1 MKGGWSEMKVKRVLS
16 MGLDELTGRGRQ
28 ELSKLLE
35 RVAGN
40 GDDAGD
46 LSRRVF
52 TELAA
57 EPALARIGA
66 RARAGEMST
75 AHRMLLDSFLE
86 SGPARFFEGA
96 ASAVAPA
103 LLPPA
108 ARDRVLAEAE
118 ALCRGRFDLLGYSC
132 LYFGD
137 PVDWHLDPVS
147 GRRAPRVHW
156 SRIDALDAAR
166 MGDHK
171 VIWELNRHQWLV
183 RLGQAYR
190 LTGDERYAEAWSQ
203 YLREWLRANPPGL
216 GINWASSLEMAL
228 RLIAW
233 CWALVLFRGSP
244 ALSPSLFVKV
254 LGHIW
259 AHASH
264 VERYLS
270 GYFSPN
276 THLTGEALGL
286 FYVGTVFPE
295 LRAAPRWRALG
306 QRILEA
312 ESETQILPDG
322 VHFEL
327 ATCYHRYTL
336 EIYLHFLILAK
347 RNGITVRA
355 GLAERIERMLDFLL
369 AVRSP
374 DGSLPQIGDAD
385 GGHLLPLAR
394 RGPDD
399 PRGIFCTAAAF
410 FGRTDCA
417 WAAAGRAPET
427 TWLLG
432 PGGIHAF
439 DALVP
444 TPPGASTSR
453 LFGWGGYIVMRSGW
467 GRDDHQLIFDVGPLG
482 CPVSSGHG
490 HADLLS
496 IQCSLWGTPYLVD
509 PGTYSYRSDLAW
521 RDVFRGTAAHSTVL
535 VDGEGQAMPAGPF
548 GWQERPPARLVRW
561 SSTDTMDLADAFHE
575 AYARLPSPVRHRRRV
590 IWVKPRYWVLVDD
603 LDGGA
608 EHGIELRFQFAPLH
622 VTLDPSLWARAQDS
636 RGHGLL
642 VRAFGPVALKA
653 EVRAGELAPIEGWV
667 SRDYGQR
674 EAAPVL
680 IYSAVT
686 RLPLRV
692 ATLLWPI
699 EDGGAAPPDVSP
711 LVDAD
716 GALVGLAVG
725 DGGQTIAFGDE
736 ATECGDPEGASL
748 IQRSKQ

>member
-1 MKGGWSEMKVKRVLS
+1 MKVTRVLS
-16 MGLDELTGRGRQ
+16 MGLDELTDRGRQ

-35 RVAGN
+35 RVGGN
-40 GDDAGD
+40 GGD
-46 LSRRVF
+46 LCQRVF

-57 EPALARIGA
+57 EPALAPIRA
-66 RARAGEMST
+66 RARAGEVST
-75 AHRMLLDSFLE
+75 AHRMLLESFRDG
-86 SGPARFFEGA
+86 GPARFFEGA
-96 ASAVAPA
+96 ASPETPA
-103 LLPPA
+103 LLSPGP
-108 ARDRVLAEAE
+108 RDQVLAQAA
-118 ALCRGRFDLLGYSC
+118 ALCRGRFDLLGYSS
-132 LYFGD
+132 LYFGE

-156 SRIDALDAAR
+156 SRIDPLDAAQI
-166 MGDHK
+166 GDHK

-183 RLGQAYR
+183 VLGQAYR
-190 LTGDERYAEAWSQ
+190 LTGDERYAEAFSQ
-203 YLREWLRANPPGL
+203 YLREWMRANPPGL
-216 GINWASSLEMAL
+216 GINWASSLEVAL

-244 ALSPSLFVKV
+244 ALSPPLFVKM
-254 LGHIW
+254 LGHIC

-295 LRAAPRWRALG
+295 LRAAARWRALG

-336 EIYLHFLILAK
+336 EIYLHFLILAA

-355 GLAERIERMLDFLL
+355 DLAERVERMLDFLL
-369 AVRSP
+369 TLRRP

-385 GGHLLPLAR
+385 GGSLLPLAR

-399 PRGIFCTAAAF
+399 LRGIFATTAAF

-417 WAAAGRAPET
+417 WAAAGPAPEAA
-427 TWLLG
+427 WLLG
-432 PGGIHAF
+432 PGGMRAF

-444 TPPGASTSR
+444 APPAAPTSR

-467 GRDDHQLIFDVGPLG
+467 GENDHQLIFDVGPLG

-496 IQCSLWGTPYLVD
+496 IQCSAWGTPYIVD
-509 PGTYSYRSDLAW
+509 PGTCNYRSDLEW
-521 RDVFRGTAAHSTVL
+521 RDVFRSTAAHSTVM
-535 VDGEGQAMPAGPF
+535 VDGESQAVPAGPF
-548 GWQERPPARLVRW
+548 GWQERPGARLDRW

-590 IWVKPRYWVLVDD
+590 LWVKPRCWVLVDD
-603 LDGGA
+603 LEGGA
-608 EHGIELRFQFAPLH
+608 EHEIELRFQFAPLD
-622 VTLDPSLWARAQDS
+622 VTLDPSLWARARDS

-642 VRAFGPVALKA
+642 VRPFGSARLKA
-653 EVRAGELAPIEGWV
+653 EVRVGEFCPIEGWV
-667 SRDYGQR
+667 SHHYGQR
-674 EAAPVL
+674 RAAPLL

-699 EDGGAAPPDVSP
+699 EDGAAMPPDVSP
-711 LVDAD
+711 LLGAD
-716 GALVGLAVG
+716 GALVGLA
-725 DGGQTIAFGDE
+725 FGDTGETIVLRDEVLRDE
-736 ATECGDPEGASL
+736 AAG
-748 IQRSKQ
+748 